1 MCDIS
6 GNLVLTSVGQE
17 LLEYDF
23 TSSPETT
30 LDSVSQAVLGASI
43 AGICAPKNH
52 RRKALALGA
61 ALGTLPDLDV
71 LIDYGD
77 PVSNFTYHR
86 GFSHSLF
93 VLFPFSALLWLILR
107 RWWAPVRDAPWQWL
121 AAVMLTLVTHPLLDG
136 HTVYGTQLLWP
147 MTTPPVMWSTLF
159 IIDPAYTLPLLIGV
173 LVAVAVPRARVGS
186 IALAGGLAL
195 STAYLGWSWGAKML
209 IEREAHVALATMQLQ
224 DAPRFSIPTPFNTLL
239 WRVVVKKDGGYLEG
253 FRSLVA
259 DEGTMRFREY
269 HSDDASLHAANNV
282 WAVRRL
288 RWFSHD
294 FVKAEVV
301 NDKLI
306 IYDLRM
312 GTEPTY
318 IFSHAVAQRGNP
330 HWSEVTPERV
340 GTRID
345 SAALSKVWRRIW
357 SDIE

>member
-1 MCDIS
+1 MAPGLLSDIA
-6 GNLVLTSVGQE
+6 
-17 LLEYDF
+17 
-23 TSSPETT
+23 
-30 LDSVSQAVLGASI
+30 LDSITQAALGASI
-43 AGICAPKNH
+43 AGVCAPKEH

-93 VLFPFSALLWLILR
+93 VLFPFSLLLWLVLR
-107 RWWAPVRDAPWQWL
+107 RWWAPVRDAPGPWL
-121 AAVMLTLVTHPLLDG
+121 AAIMLTLLTHPLLDG

-173 LVAVAVPRARVGS
+173 LVALATPRLRASS
-186 IALAGGLAL
+186 IALATGLAL
-195 STAYLGWSWGAKML
+195 STAYLGWSWGAKMW
-209 IEREAHVALATMQLQ
+209 IEREAQVALQEMQLQ
-224 DAPRFSIPTPFNTLL
+224 DARRFSIPTPFNTLL
-239 WRVVVKKDGGYLEG
+239 WRVVVKKEGGYLEG

-259 DEGTMRFREY
+259 DEGTMRFKEY
-269 HSDDASLHAANNV
+269 QSDDVSLRAANNV

-294 FVKAEVV
+294 FVKSEVL
-301 NDKLI
+301 NDKLV

-312 GTEPTY
+312 GVEPTY
-318 IFSHAVAQRGNP
+318 IFSHAVAYRGNP
-330 HWSEVTPERV
+330 HWREIAPERV
-340 GTRID
+340 GSRID
-345 SAALSKVWRRIW
+345 PAALLMVWHRIW
-357 SDIE
+357 SNSE

>member
-1 MCDIS
+1 M
-6 GNLVLTSVGQE
+6 
-17 LLEYDF
+17 LEYE
-23 TSSPETT
+23 SPLFLDIN
-30 LDSVSQAVLGASI
+30 LDSVTQAVLGASV
-43 AGICAPKNH
+43 AGVCAPKNH
-52 RRKALALGA
+52 RRKALAIGA

-93 VLFPFSALLWLILR
+93 VLFPFSVLLWLILR
-107 RWWAPVRDAPWQWL
+107 RWWAPARDAPWQWL
-121 AAVMLTLVTHPLLDG
+121 AAIMLTLVTHPLLDG

-147 MTTPPVMWSTLF
+147 MTTRPVMWSTLF

-186 IALAGGLAL
+186 FALASGLAL
-195 STAYLGWSWGAKML
+195 SVAYLGWSWSAKML
-209 IEREAHVALATMQLQ
+209 IERDAQVALEAMQLE

-253 FRSLVA
+253 YRSLIA
-259 DEGTMRFREY
+259 DEGTMRFKEY
-269 HSDDASLHAANNV
+269 PSDDVSLRSANNV

-294 FVKAEVV
+294 FVKGEVV
-301 NDKLI
+301 NDKLV

-312 GTEPTY
+312 GVEPSY
-318 IFSHAVAQRGNP
+318 IFSHAVAYRGNP
-330 HWSEVTPERV
+330 HWQEITPERI

-345 SAALSKVWRRIW
+345 SAALMMVWRRIW
-357 SDIE
+357 RNDE